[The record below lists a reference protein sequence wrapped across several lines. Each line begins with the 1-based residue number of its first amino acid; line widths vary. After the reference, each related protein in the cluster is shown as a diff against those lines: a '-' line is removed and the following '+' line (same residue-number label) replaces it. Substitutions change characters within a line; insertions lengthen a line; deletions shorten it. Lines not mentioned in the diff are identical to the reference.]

1 MPWGRARPV
10 TMWLC
15 SCSGTGMKAVGEM
28 EICLGADLVPW
39 CGEKRLFRFPNGTC
53 HTYTQRG
60 ISVGCGNGV

>member
-1 MPWGRARPV
+1 
-10 TMWLC
+10 
-15 SCSGTGMKAVGEM
+15 MKAVGEM
-28 EICLGADLVPW
+28 ETCLGADLVPW